1 MDDENVLMEINF
13 YDIILRYFY
22 YLYKFI
28 FDRVVVVYVYV
39 VKNDLIN
46 WELNFGLDKFFMING
61 EFLEFLELN
70 ENNILIINGI
80 GEDL

>member
-1 MDDENVLMEINF
+1 M
-13 YDIILRYFY
+13 RYFY
-22 YLYKFI
+22 YLYKFL

-46 WELNFGLDKFFMING
+46 WELNFVLDKFFMING

>member
-1 MDDENVLMEINF
+1 M
-13 YDIILRYFY
+13 
-22 YLYKFI
+22 
-28 FDRVVVVYVYV
+28 VYVYV
-39 VKNDLIN
+39 VKNDLMN
-46 WELNFGLDKFFMING
+46 WELNFVLDKFFMING

>member
-1 MDDENVLMEINF
+1 M
-13 YDIILRYFY
+13 
-22 YLYKFI
+22 
-28 FDRVVVVYVYV
+28 VYVYV
-39 VKNDLIN
+39 VKNDLMN